1 MRLASGLVVAAI
13 VTSPLA
19 ARADGVYFTE
29 AFGPGAIRDQL
40 SNEMDSATFR
50 IKVAAG
56 IKSGNWALEPFLA
69 ADLTGLDSGNAFD
82 QPTLT
87 SYGVDLKRL
96 VPVSE
101 HLSVYVRGSMS
112 HIAFPD
118 QSPCCYAYLL
128 PPGAYASDR
137 YGYSGR
143 GLGVGVGAQLSGKG
157 SVFGL
162 LAWPLFFLVKDGPQ
176 MNAGIYV
183 EDSYDYYRFLPPGGS
198 SGSSVDASI
207 TRLTFGIAVGSDF

>member
-1 MRLASGLVVAAI
+1 MRLVSGLVVAAI

-29 AFGPGAIRDQL
+29 SFGPGAIRGPL
-40 SNEMDSATFR
+40 SSEMDSTTFR
-50 IKVAAG
+50 IKAAAG
-56 IKSGNWALEPFLA
+56 LKMGNWALEPFVA
-69 ADLTGLDSGNAFD
+69 ADLTGLDTPDAFD
-82 QPTLT
+82 SPSLT
-87 SYGVDLKRL
+87 SYGIDLKRL
-96 VPVSE
+96 VPVTE

-118 QSPCCYAYLL
+118 QSPCCYVDLL
-128 PPGAYASDR
+128 PTGNYGNR
-137 YGYSGR
+137 YGYGGR

-183 EDSYDYYRFLPPGGS
+183 EDSYDYYRFLPPAGS
-198 SGSSVDASI
+198 YGSSVDASI